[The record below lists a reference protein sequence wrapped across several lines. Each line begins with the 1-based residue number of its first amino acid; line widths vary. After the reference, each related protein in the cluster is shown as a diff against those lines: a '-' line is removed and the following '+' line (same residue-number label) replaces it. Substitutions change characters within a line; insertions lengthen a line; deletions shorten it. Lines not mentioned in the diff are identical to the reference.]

1 MNKEKFIIKDLGT
14 IHLGEKVFVTDPC
27 YGTSTWCQAELHN
40 VSPGAYKCFII
51 LSDEGTW
58 GYRVAE
64 LHVVKEKLL
73 SIHDSLLEVPCSTE
87 PYPATIGVD
96 SGQCGIFEANYYEH
110 NQPDDDYDN
119 PNSWYRRVCNIT
131 CSSAQAGIVDNLGVV
146 TSSGFGDGRYSLYTA
161 KENDKIVAMKVVF
174 IEKD

>member
-27 YGTSTWCQAELHN
+27 YDTSTWCQAELHN

-64 LHVVKEKLL
+64 LHVVKEEFL
-73 SIHDSLLEVPCSTE
+73 SIYGSLSKIPYDTE
-87 PYPATIGVD
+87 PYPAIIGVA

-146 TSSGFGDGRYSLYTA
+146 TSSGFGDGNYGLYTA